1 MKARLELRE
10 VVRRGSCEA
19 GLPRWHDTF
28 LVLTVET
35 PTEDEALRVFLAHNA
50 TTNIL
55 TERVVHAKSHAKA

>member
-10 VVRRGSCEA
+10 VARRGSCEA
-19 GLPRWHDTF
+19 ALPRWHDTF

-35 PTEDEALRVFLAHNA
+35 PTEDASLKAFLDHNA

-55 TERVVHAKSHAKA
+55 MERVVHAKSHAKA

>member
-10 VVRRGSCEA
+10 VARRGCCEA
-19 GLPRWHDTF
+19 ALPRWHDTF

-35 PTEDEALRVFLAHNA
+35 PTEDESLKSFLAHNA

-55 TERVVHAKSHAKA
+55 TERIVHAKSPAKT